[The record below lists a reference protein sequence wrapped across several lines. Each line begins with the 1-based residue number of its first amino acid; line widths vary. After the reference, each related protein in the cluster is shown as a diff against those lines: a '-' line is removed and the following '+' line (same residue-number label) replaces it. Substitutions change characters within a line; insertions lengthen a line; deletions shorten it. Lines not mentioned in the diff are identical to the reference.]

1 MCSYVCN
8 SYNYNQEAFERDLAG
23 IFDHY
28 PSKRQTSR
36 RILQSPRMILWCRN
50 RTNQFWINTIRSVL
64 SMLMLYDEWHLSYT
78 WDNTFTSF
86 LYQRNFPACGFF
98 LLTCLVGLVQ
108 PEMENR
114 IYEVFYSWSQFF
126 CLYPPTKP
134 HGYRGLSQDFSFVLV
149 ILFIFYLRFNCHSLR
164 PLNHHQH

>member
-98 LLTCLVGLVQ
+98 WLTCLVGLVQ

-114 IYEVFYSWSQFF
+114 IYEVFMKSILLLISSNQATRLYRSQSRLLFRSGNT
-126 CLYPPTKP
+126 LY
-134 HGYRGLSQDFSFVLV
+134 
-149 ILFIFYLRFNCHSLR
+149 ILPEI
-164 PLNHHQH
+164 

>member
-36 RILQSPRMILWCRN
+36 KILQSPRMILWCLN

-114 IYEVFYSWSQFF
+114 IYEVFMKSILLLISSNQATRLYRSQSRLLFRSGNT
-126 CLYPPTKP
+126 LY
-134 HGYRGLSQDFSFVLV
+134 
-149 ILFIFYLRFNCHSLR
+149 ILPEI
-164 PLNHHQH
+164 

>member
-36 RILQSPRMILWCRN
+36 RILQSPRMILWCLN

-114 IYEVFYSWSQFF
+114 IYEVFMKSILLLISSNQATRLYRSQSRLLFRSGNT
-126 CLYPPTKP
+126 LY
-134 HGYRGLSQDFSFVLV
+134 
-149 ILFIFYLRFNCHSLR
+149 ILPEI
-164 PLNHHQH
+164 